1 MTRLLPA
8 PRPPRARRLLL
19 AFAAAASASACKP
32 PLHLQYD
39 FGRAY
44 VETLR
49 LQADRTRPSAAHEA
63 YQIYGL
69 EGIGI
74 RQNVQLESG
83 DAESGEATVQQ

>member
-1 MTRLLPA
+1 MTRSLPH
-8 PRPPRARRLLL
+8 RRLLL
-19 AFAAAASASACKP
+19 AAAVAASATACKP

-49 LQADRTRPSAAHEA
+49 LQADRTRPSVAQEA

-74 RQNVQLESG
+74 RQNVQLESSE
-83 DAESGEATVQQ
+83 AESGEASVKQ